1 MLLNIAENLKEYAKI
16 RVSPIDEKKETE
28 KTGKGESKRK
38 SVESIKEMAEK

>member
-16 RVSPIDEKKETE
+16 RVSPVDDKKEPE
-28 KTGKGESKRK
+28 KTGKGESKPK